1 MCELLGPTA
10 GAGDEMESDEPP
22 EEHVG
27 RAKPNLFIDLT
38 RYREPVCL
46 PRVLRCADASCL
58 FMQRKQLGNVGSI
71 V

>member
-1 MCELLGPTA
+1 MAALKQEEEQETELMCELLGPTA

-38 RYREPVCL
+38 RYRT
-46 PRVLRCADASCL
+46 
-58 FMQRKQLGNVGSI
+58 GSPLC
-71 V
+71 